1 MAVES
6 GGWRPWVL
14 TGTDMP
20 LNVSPLDSLNNNLCL
35 DLNNVINLA
44 LGDDNEANPYIDF
57 KLSTNYHDEI
67 SFINNFSGPNN
78 KIMLSLNIRSL
89 MCNHDRLLALVEK
102 LTSKGVNII
111 AIAIQETWAVPYPDL
126 VQIPNYNFFMKSRS
140 KGRGGGVGFYTL
152 NSYRCKIIEELSPF
166 TDKEFESITVELSQN
181 NKKLLLCNIYRSPT
195 QLHCQSN
202 TVQIEN
208 FITKFDE
215 LLQSLYQCNSNVF
228 AFLDANINLLKVANS
243 KHASDYIGTIH
254 SNGFLQLISKATRI
268 SGDSYSLIDHI
279 LCKNFDQSYKT
290 STLIADIS
298 DHHRWAS
305 LT

>member
-1 MAVES
+1 M
-6 GGWRPWVL
+6 
-14 TGTDMP
+14 
-20 LNVSPLDSLNNNLCL
+20 
-35 DLNNVINLA
+35 
-44 LGDDNEANPYIDF
+44 
-57 KLSTNYHDEI
+57 NYHKTI
-67 SFINNFSGPNN
+67 KNCYCAIFI
-78 KIMLSLNIRSL
+78 
-89 MCNHDRLLALVEK
+89 C
-102 LTSKGVNII
+102 
-111 AIAIQETWAVPYPDL
+111 
-126 VQIPNYNFFMKSRS
+126 
-140 KGRGGGVGFYTL
+140 
-152 NSYRCKIIEELSPF
+152 
-166 TDKEFESITVELSQN
+166 
-181 NKKLLLCNIYRSPT
+181 RSPT

-279 LCKNFDQSYKT
+279 LCKNFYQSYKT

-298 DHHRWAS
+298 DHFINCISLPNSSKSTKKQNCDRATRIFSSTNMQNFRNDLHSIRWDDVLRIHETNES
-305 LT
+305 FDIFWEKFITLFELHFPKIQIKK